1 MSSPRSLAPI
11 TGYRSV
17 LIRRLTNMLS
27 SVISIS
33 PLHHA
38 SRALAGAVPR
48 PGVAAFA
55 LMALML
61 GACSTPSPPKPAMV
75 AIGANGNYGYSEVM
89 LEADRYQVSYLTPR
103 LKVSASRSDR
113 DADIVAAKTKAHDLA
128 FWRAAQLG
136 REKGF
141 SALKLVDEH
150 TDTDVNTNV
159 QRSYQPGFYGYGFY
173 GYGYRRYPGGFGPV
187 PWFPGDYPY
196 DYYGPGDYYERTTT
210 SMRVNSRLEVKFFKT
225 SADQAQSIDAVIDDM
240 AKKYGQA
247 TYP

>member
-1 MSSPRSLAPI
+1 M
-11 TGYRSV
+11 

-27 SVISIS
+27 PVISFAL
-33 PLHHA
+33 PDHA
-38 SRALAGAVPR
+38 SRALAATMPR
-48 PGVAAFA
+48 PGLTAFA

-89 LEADRYQVSYLTPR
+89 LEPDRYQVSYLTPR

-113 DADIVAAKTKAHDLA
+113 DADIVAAKAKAHDLA

-141 SALKLVDEH
+141 SALTLIDEH
-150 TDTDVNTNV
+150 TDSDVNTNV

-173 GYGYRRYPGGFGPV
+173 GYGGHRRYPGGFGPV

-196 DYYGPGDYYERTTT
+196 DYYGPGDYYKRTT
-210 SMRVNSRLEVKFFKT
+210 SSLRVNSRLEVKFFKT
-225 SADQAQSIDAVIDDM
+225 SEDQAQSIDAVIADM
-240 AKKYGQA
+240 AKKYSQA